1 MFEASYVGSKGNK
14 EYIEPNLN
22 QATPTADASA
32 PYAPRRPFPY
42 INAAISEIK
51 SEGASNYNALQTS
64 MTRRLSSGLS
74 AIVNYTYSKALGDGS
89 TTMGAQNND
98 GFRYSR
104 DPSIE
109 YGPLD
114 FDVRNR
120 FVGSAIYQL
129 PFGQGQRFGQSV
141 NAITDKLIG
150 HWTATG
156 IVTLSSGSWFTV
168 TDTNGNFA
176 NSDGQQR
183 PDFVPGQ
190 TATGKPCIPG
200 TFFNTCAFANPAEGS
215 FGSVSLNSLEG
226 PGYKDVDLA
235 LQKIVP
241 LVERLQLELRG
252 EMFNAFN
259 HPNKVFAAPGPQNS
273 NSATAFGTP
282 GFGFLTGAEAPREIQ
297 FAAKLHF

>member
-1 MFEASYVGSKGNK
+1 
-14 EYIEPNLN
+14 
-22 QATPTADASA
+22 
-32 PYAPRRPFPY
+32 
-42 INAAISEIK
+42 
-51 SEGASNYNALQTS
+51 
-64 MTRRLSSGLS
+64 
-74 AIVNYTYSKALGDGS
+74 
-89 TTMGAQNND
+89 
-98 GFRYSR
+98 
-104 DPSIE
+104 
-109 YGPLD
+109 
-114 FDVRNR
+114 
-120 FVGSAIYQL
+120 
-129 PFGQGQRFGQSV
+129 
-141 NAITDKLIG
+141 
-150 HWTATG
+150 
-156 IVTLSSGSWFTV
+156 VTLSSGSWFTV
-168 TDTNGNFA
+168 TDTNGTFA

-215 FGSVSLNSLEG
+215 FGNVSLNSLEG
-226 PGYKDVDLA
+226 PGYKDVDFA

-241 LVERLQLELRG
+241 IGERLQLELRG